1 MKKKTTKNQFILIMM
16 YFQTPFEVQFC
27 RVSRIV
33 VCVSFSPILNWGVG
47 KGKDDGKGKEL
58 KDIWGSE
65 GSRFKVTNTCASG
78 L

>member
-1 MKKKTTKNQFILIMM
+1 MID
-16 YFQTPFEVQFC
+16 FQTPFEVHFC

-58 KDIWGSE
+58 KDIWDSGR
-65 GSRFKVTNTCASG
+65 SRFKVTNTCASG